1 MKQKKHLR
9 RLVLAAF
16 FAAIEVV
23 LVLTPIGIIPVGP
36 IRATT
41 MHIPVI
47 LAGILCGP
55 GFGAGIGAVFGLLSL
70 AKNTFEPTIT
80 SFVFSPFIT
89 IGGMQG
95 NFWSLLIVLG
105 PRILM
110 GAMSGWLSVS
120 FAKFMKKKMLIDAV
134 VTAVSAFTHTLLV
147 MGGIW
152 VFFAEPYAAARELT
166 IEAAGAA
173 VLAVIGTNG
182 VVEMIIAAVIVP
194 LLVKALT
201 PSAIR
206 MGVISN
212 GSKAE

>member
-1 MKQKKHLR
+1 MKQKKQLR

-36 IRATT
+36 VRATT

-89 IGGMQG
+89 VGGIHG

-110 GAMSGWLSVS
+110 GAMSGWLSS
-120 FAKFMKKKMLIDAV
+120 FLHRHIKQKALSDCIAS
-134 VTAVSAFTHTLLV
+134 AVSAITHTLLV

-152 VFFAEPYAAARELT
+152 VFFGQPYASAQNLT
-166 IEAAGAA
+166 VEAAGA
-173 VLAVIGTNG
+173 VILAVIGTNG
-182 VVEMIIAAVIVP
+182 VVEMILAAVIVP
-194 LLVKALT
+194 ILAKALK
-201 PSAIR
+201 PAAVR
-206 MGVISN
+206 MGVTD
-212 GSKAE
+212 GAEQ